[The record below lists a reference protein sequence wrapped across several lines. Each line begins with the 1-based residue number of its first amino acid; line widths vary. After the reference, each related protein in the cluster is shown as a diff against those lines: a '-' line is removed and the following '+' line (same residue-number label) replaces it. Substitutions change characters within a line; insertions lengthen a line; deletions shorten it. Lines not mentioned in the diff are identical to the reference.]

1 MQIHEL
7 TALARNNKAS
17 DIHISEGLP
26 LMFRI
31 DGHLAEAP
39 VQLSAA
45 ETRSLILSLM
55 DEAHREAITS
65 ERIDADFALV
75 APDGTRSRVNVFY
88 QQGRAAATLRLLNDS
103 IPTLEELAMPPVLTK
118 LADEPRGLI
127 LVTGP
132 TGSGKST
139 TLAAMIDH
147 INKTR
152 SDHIIT
158 IEDPIEY
165 VYQGRCSL
173 IHQREVGADVR
184 SFASALRSALRE
196 DPDVILV
203 GEMRDYETISAAV
216 TAAETG
222 HLVMST
228 LHTIG
233 AAQTIDRIID
243 VCPAGAQNQIRGQ
256 LAAVLRGVITQQLLP
271 LAVGK
276 GRCAATEILVGTD
289 AVANL
294 IREGKCYQIPSILQS
309 GAALGM
315 HSLNADLA
323 RLVSTG
329 RITRRALR
337 HEQERP
343 EKLPVSKIKKGYLP
357 FMRQI
362 PFFFTDSQVHVVSL
376 PPLGEGAR
384 GPARGR
390 MRGSLSGTVRK
401 WVIAETSSLIR
412 PCGATFPHLGEGKG
426 LSHRCPHQPAAAAMA
441 VGNRHAEGVGG
452 IVGLGDGLEVQHYAG
467 HLLNLLLHGLAVA
480 GDGLLDLHGC
490 VFVDR
495 HAALRRGQQNDAAGL
510 GHANDGG
517 LVVLVVQLFDGE
529 GLGLVTLADVEY
541 ALINF
546 NEALFKGRVLLGDDR
561 PVADGCKAVAD
572 VLHNTPAHNGIPRV
586 DAQNAH
592 SPIPP
597 HFNRYSI
604 P

>member
-7 TALARNNKAS
+7 TALARQMGAS
-17 DIHISEGLP
+17 DIHISQGLP
-26 LMFRI
+26 MQFRI
-31 DGHLAEAP
+31 HGVLQPAP
-39 VQLSAA
+39 IQPNDDD
-45 ETRSLILSLM
+45 TRTLILSMM
-55 DEAHREAITS
+55 DESHREALQD
-65 ERIDADFALV
+65 ERLDADFAIT
-75 APDGTRSRVNVFY
+75 APDGTRCRANVFM
-88 QQGRAAATLRLLNDS
+88 QQNRLAATLRLLNDQ
-103 IPTLEELAMPPVLTK
+103 IPTLAQLGLPPVLQK

-139 TLAAMIDH
+139 TLAAMIEH
-147 INKTR
+147 INESR
-152 SDHIIT
+152 AEHILT

-165 VYQGRCSL
+165 VYQGRRSL

-271 LAVGK
+271 LAGGR

-329 RITRRALR
+329 RITREAAERCATDKSDLR
-337 HEQERP
+337 N
-343 EKLPVSKIKKGYLP
+343 YL
-357 FMRQI
+357 
-362 PFFFTDSQVHVVSL
+362 
-376 PPLGEGAR
+376 
-384 GPARGR
+384 
-390 MRGSLSGTVRK
+390 
-401 WVIAETSSLIR
+401 
-412 PCGATFPHLGEGKG
+412 
-426 LSHRCPHQPAAAAMA
+426 
-441 VGNRHAEGVGG
+441 
-452 IVGLGDGLEVQHYAG
+452 
-467 HLLNLLLHGLAVA
+467 
-480 GDGLLDLHGC
+480 
-490 VFVDR
+490 
-495 HAALRRGQQNDAAGL
+495 
-510 GHANDGG
+510 
-517 LVVLVVQLFDGE
+517 
-529 GLGLVTLADVEY
+529 
-541 ALINF
+541 
-546 NEALFKGRVLLGDDR
+546 
-561 PVADGCKAVAD
+561 
-572 VLHNTPAHNGIPRV
+572 
-586 DAQNAH
+586 
-592 SPIPP
+592 
-597 HFNRYSI
+597 
-604 P
+604 

>member
-7 TALARNNKAS
+7 TALARNSKAS

-139 TLAAMIDH
+139 TLAAMI
-147 INKTR
+147 
-152 SDHIIT
+152 DHIIT

-329 RITRRALR
+329 RITREAA
-337 HEQERP
+337 ERCATNQSDL
-343 EKLPVSKIKKGYLP
+343 KNYL
-357 FMRQI
+357 
-362 PFFFTDSQVHVVSL
+362 
-376 PPLGEGAR
+376 
-384 GPARGR
+384 
-390 MRGSLSGTVRK
+390 
-401 WVIAETSSLIR
+401 
-412 PCGATFPHLGEGKG
+412 
-426 LSHRCPHQPAAAAMA
+426 
-441 VGNRHAEGVGG
+441 
-452 IVGLGDGLEVQHYAG
+452 
-467 HLLNLLLHGLAVA
+467 
-480 GDGLLDLHGC
+480 
-490 VFVDR
+490 
-495 HAALRRGQQNDAAGL
+495 
-510 GHANDGG
+510 
-517 LVVLVVQLFDGE
+517 
-529 GLGLVTLADVEY
+529 
-541 ALINF
+541 
-546 NEALFKGRVLLGDDR
+546 
-561 PVADGCKAVAD
+561 
-572 VLHNTPAHNGIPRV
+572 
-586 DAQNAH
+586 
-592 SPIPP
+592 
-597 HFNRYSI
+597 
-604 P
+604 

>member
-7 TALARNNKAS
+7 TALARNSKAS

-147 INKTR
+147 I
-152 SDHIIT
+152 IT

-165 VYQGRCSL
+165 VYQGRRSL

-329 RITRRALR
+329 RITREAA
-337 HEQERP
+337 ERCATN
-343 EKLPVSKIKKGYLP
+343 KSDLKNYL
-357 FMRQI
+357 
-362 PFFFTDSQVHVVSL
+362 
-376 PPLGEGAR
+376 
-384 GPARGR
+384 
-390 MRGSLSGTVRK
+390 
-401 WVIAETSSLIR
+401 
-412 PCGATFPHLGEGKG
+412 
-426 LSHRCPHQPAAAAMA
+426 
-441 VGNRHAEGVGG
+441 
-452 IVGLGDGLEVQHYAG
+452 
-467 HLLNLLLHGLAVA
+467 
-480 GDGLLDLHGC
+480 
-490 VFVDR
+490 
-495 HAALRRGQQNDAAGL
+495 
-510 GHANDGG
+510 
-517 LVVLVVQLFDGE
+517 
-529 GLGLVTLADVEY
+529 
-541 ALINF
+541 
-546 NEALFKGRVLLGDDR
+546 
-561 PVADGCKAVAD
+561 
-572 VLHNTPAHNGIPRV
+572 
-586 DAQNAH
+586 
-592 SPIPP
+592 
-597 HFNRYSI
+597 
-604 P
+604 

>member
-7 TALARNNKAS
+7 TALARNSKAS

-39 VQLSAA
+39 V
-45 ETRSLILSLM
+45 
-55 DEAHREAITS
+55 REAITS

-256 LAAVLRGVITQQLLP
+256 LAAVLRGVITQQLP

-329 RITRRALR
+329 RITREAA
-337 HEQERP
+337 ERCATN
-343 EKLPVSKIKKGYLP
+343 KSDLKNYL
-357 FMRQI
+357 
-362 PFFFTDSQVHVVSL
+362 
-376 PPLGEGAR
+376 
-384 GPARGR
+384 
-390 MRGSLSGTVRK
+390 
-401 WVIAETSSLIR
+401 
-412 PCGATFPHLGEGKG
+412 
-426 LSHRCPHQPAAAAMA
+426 
-441 VGNRHAEGVGG
+441 
-452 IVGLGDGLEVQHYAG
+452 
-467 HLLNLLLHGLAVA
+467 
-480 GDGLLDLHGC
+480 
-490 VFVDR
+490 
-495 HAALRRGQQNDAAGL
+495 
-510 GHANDGG
+510 
-517 LVVLVVQLFDGE
+517 
-529 GLGLVTLADVEY
+529 
-541 ALINF
+541 
-546 NEALFKGRVLLGDDR
+546 
-561 PVADGCKAVAD
+561 
-572 VLHNTPAHNGIPRV
+572 
-586 DAQNAH
+586 
-592 SPIPP
+592 
-597 HFNRYSI
+597 
-604 P
+604 

>member
-7 TALARNNKAS
+7 TALARNSKAS

-118 LADEPRGLI
+118 LAEEPRGLI

-256 LAAVLRGVITQQLLP
+256 LAAVLRGVITQTENEQRRGIQKRVVEADEVRSVQKGDRVRLLNVGGVIATV
-271 LAVGK
+271 LA
-276 GRCAATEILVGTD
+276 
-289 AVANL
+289 
-294 IREGKCYQIPSILQS
+294 P
-309 GAALGM
+309 
-315 HSLNADLA
+315 ADRDGGVQVQAGPMKMTVKENEL
-323 RLVSTG
+323 RLVEEKKSAPKPKPQP
-329 RITRRALR
+329 RRDAPRRELNIR
-337 HEQERP
+337 SAESE
-343 EKLPVSKIKKGYLP
+343 V
-357 FMRQI
+357 
-362 PFFFTDSQVHVVSL
+362 DV
-376 PPLGEGAR
+376 R
-384 GPARGR
+384 G
-390 MRGSLSGTVRK
+390 MS
-401 WVIAETSSLIR
+401 AE
-412 PCGATFPHLGEGKG
+412 
-426 LSHRCPHQPAAAAMA
+426 
-441 VGNRHAEGVGG
+441 
-452 IVGLGDGLEVQHYAG
+452 
-467 HLLNLLLHGLAVA
+467 
-480 GDGLLDLHGC
+480 
-490 VFVDR
+490 
-495 HAALRRGQQNDAAGL
+495 
-510 GHANDGG
+510 
-517 LVVLVVQLFDGE
+517 
-529 GLGLVTLADVEY
+529 
-541 ALINF
+541 
-546 NEALFKGRVLLGDDR
+546 EALFEVDNFLSRAIMAGLPSVTVIHGKGTGVLRTAVQQHLRKNKRVKSVRSGVYGEGEQGVTIVELR
-561 PVADGCKAVAD
+561 
-572 VLHNTPAHNGIPRV
+572 
-586 DAQNAH
+586 
-592 SPIPP
+592 
-597 HFNRYSI
+597 
-604 P
+604 

>member
-7 TALARNNKAS
+7 TALARNSKAS

-165 VYQGRCSL
+165 VYQGRRSL

-256 LAAVLRGVITQQLLP
+256 LAAVLRGVITQLLP

-329 RITRRALR
+329 RITREAA
-337 HEQERP
+337 ERCATN
-343 EKLPVSKIKKGYLP
+343 KSDLKNYL
-357 FMRQI
+357 
-362 PFFFTDSQVHVVSL
+362 
-376 PPLGEGAR
+376 
-384 GPARGR
+384 
-390 MRGSLSGTVRK
+390 
-401 WVIAETSSLIR
+401 
-412 PCGATFPHLGEGKG
+412 
-426 LSHRCPHQPAAAAMA
+426 
-441 VGNRHAEGVGG
+441 
-452 IVGLGDGLEVQHYAG
+452 
-467 HLLNLLLHGLAVA
+467 
-480 GDGLLDLHGC
+480 
-490 VFVDR
+490 
-495 HAALRRGQQNDAAGL
+495 
-510 GHANDGG
+510 
-517 LVVLVVQLFDGE
+517 
-529 GLGLVTLADVEY
+529 
-541 ALINF
+541 
-546 NEALFKGRVLLGDDR
+546 
-561 PVADGCKAVAD
+561 
-572 VLHNTPAHNGIPRV
+572 
-586 DAQNAH
+586 
-592 SPIPP
+592 
-597 HFNRYSI
+597 
-604 P
+604 

>member
-7 TALARNNKAS
+7 TALARNSKAS

-31 DGHLAEAP
+31 DGHLTEAP

-147 INKTR
+147 INKT
-152 SDHIIT
+152 
-158 IEDPIEY
+158 
-165 VYQGRCSL
+165 
-173 IHQREVGADVR
+173 
-184 SFASALRSALRE
+184 RSALRE

-329 RITRRALR
+329 RITREAA
-337 HEQERP
+337 ERCATN
-343 EKLPVSKIKKGYLP
+343 KSDLKNYL
-357 FMRQI
+357 
-362 PFFFTDSQVHVVSL
+362 
-376 PPLGEGAR
+376 
-384 GPARGR
+384 
-390 MRGSLSGTVRK
+390 
-401 WVIAETSSLIR
+401 
-412 PCGATFPHLGEGKG
+412 
-426 LSHRCPHQPAAAAMA
+426 
-441 VGNRHAEGVGG
+441 
-452 IVGLGDGLEVQHYAG
+452 
-467 HLLNLLLHGLAVA
+467 
-480 GDGLLDLHGC
+480 
-490 VFVDR
+490 
-495 HAALRRGQQNDAAGL
+495 
-510 GHANDGG
+510 
-517 LVVLVVQLFDGE
+517 
-529 GLGLVTLADVEY
+529 
-541 ALINF
+541 
-546 NEALFKGRVLLGDDR
+546 
-561 PVADGCKAVAD
+561 
-572 VLHNTPAHNGIPRV
+572 
-586 DAQNAH
+586 
-592 SPIPP
+592 
-597 HFNRYSI
+597 
-604 P
+604 

>member
-31 DGHLAEAP
+31 DGHLTEAP

-173 IHQREVGADVR
+173 IHQREVGADAR

-196 DPDVILV
+196 AADVILV
-203 GEMRDYETISAAV
+203 GEMRDHETISAAV

-256 LAAVLRGVITQQLLP
+256 LAAVLRGVITQQLPP

-289 AVANL
+289 AEHPA
-294 IREGKCYQIPSILQS
+294 IRRSPWYAQPERRPGPPCQHRPHHPR
-309 GAALGM
+309 G
-315 HSLNADLA
+315 
-323 RLVSTG
+323 
-329 RITRRALR
+329 RRALR

-362 PFFFTDSQVHVVSL
+362 P
-376 PPLGEGAR
+376 
-384 GPARGR
+384 
-390 MRGSLSGTVRK
+390 
-401 WVIAETSSLIR
+401 
-412 PCGATFPHLGEGKG
+412 
-426 LSHRCPHQPAAAAMA
+426 
-441 VGNRHAEGVGG
+441 
-452 IVGLGDGLEVQHYAG
+452 
-467 HLLNLLLHGLAVA
+467 LL
-480 GDGLLDLHGC
+480 
-490 VFVDR
+490 F
-495 HAALRRGQQNDAAGL
+495 
-510 GHANDGG
+510 
-517 LVVLVVQLFDGE
+517 
-529 GLGLVTLADVEY
+529 Y
-541 ALINF
+541 
-546 NEALFKGRVLLGDDR
+546 
-561 PVADGCKAVAD
+561 
-572 VLHNTPAHNGIPRV
+572 
-586 DAQNAH
+586 
-592 SPIPP
+592 
-597 HFNRYSI
+597 
-604 P
+604 

>member
-7 TALARNNKAS
+7 TALARNSKAS

-39 VQLSAA
+39 VQLSAD

-88 QQGRAAATLRLLNDS
+88 QQGKISATLRLLNDE
-103 IPTLEELAMPPVLTK
+103 IPTMEQLGLPPVLKK

-329 RITRRALR
+329 RITREAA
-337 HEQERP
+337 ERCATN
-343 EKLPVSKIKKGYLP
+343 KSDLKNYL
-357 FMRQI
+357 
-362 PFFFTDSQVHVVSL
+362 
-376 PPLGEGAR
+376 
-384 GPARGR
+384 
-390 MRGSLSGTVRK
+390 
-401 WVIAETSSLIR
+401 
-412 PCGATFPHLGEGKG
+412 
-426 LSHRCPHQPAAAAMA
+426 
-441 VGNRHAEGVGG
+441 
-452 IVGLGDGLEVQHYAG
+452 
-467 HLLNLLLHGLAVA
+467 
-480 GDGLLDLHGC
+480 
-490 VFVDR
+490 
-495 HAALRRGQQNDAAGL
+495 
-510 GHANDGG
+510 
-517 LVVLVVQLFDGE
+517 
-529 GLGLVTLADVEY
+529 
-541 ALINF
+541 
-546 NEALFKGRVLLGDDR
+546 
-561 PVADGCKAVAD
+561 
-572 VLHNTPAHNGIPRV
+572 
-586 DAQNAH
+586 
-592 SPIPP
+592 
-597 HFNRYSI
+597 
-604 P
+604 

>member
-7 TALARNNKAS
+7 TVLARNSKAS

-256 LAAVLRGVITQQLLP
+256 LAAVLRGVITVAAAGRRQGPLRRHGDSGGHRRRRKPDPRGQVLP
-271 LAVGK
+271 DPEHPA
-276 GRCAATEILVGTD
+276 
-289 AVANL
+289 
-294 IREGKCYQIPSILQS
+294 IRRGPWYAQPERRPGPPCQHRPHHPR
-309 GAALGM
+309 G
-315 HSLNADLA
+315 
-323 RLVSTG
+323 
-329 RITRRALR
+329 RRALR

-376 PPLGEGAR
+376 PPWGKVPEAPPEG
-384 GPARGR
+384 G
-390 MRGSLSGTVRK
+390 
-401 WVIAETSSLIR
+401 
-412 PCGATFPHLGEGKG
+412 
-426 LSHRCPHQPAAAAMA
+426 
-441 VGNRHAEGVGG
+441 
-452 IVGLGDGLEVQHYAG
+452 
-467 HLLNLLLHGLAVA
+467 
-480 GDGLLDLHGC
+480 
-490 VFVDR
+490 
-495 HAALRRGQQNDAAGL
+495 
-510 GHANDGG
+510 
-517 LVVLVVQLFDGE
+517 
-529 GLGLVTLADVEY
+529 
-541 ALINF
+541 
-546 NEALFKGRVLLGDDR
+546 
-561 PVADGCKAVAD
+561 
-572 VLHNTPAHNGIPRV
+572 
-586 DAQNAH
+586 
-592 SPIPP
+592 
-597 HFNRYSI
+597 
-604 P
+604 

>member
-7 TALARNNKAS
+7 TALARNSKAS

-132 TGSGKST
+132 TGSGKS

-271 LAVGK
+271 LAVGR

-329 RITRRALR
+329 RITREAA
-337 HEQERP
+337 ERCATN
-343 EKLPVSKIKKGYLP
+343 KSDLKNYL
-357 FMRQI
+357 
-362 PFFFTDSQVHVVSL
+362 
-376 PPLGEGAR
+376 
-384 GPARGR
+384 
-390 MRGSLSGTVRK
+390 
-401 WVIAETSSLIR
+401 
-412 PCGATFPHLGEGKG
+412 
-426 LSHRCPHQPAAAAMA
+426 
-441 VGNRHAEGVGG
+441 
-452 IVGLGDGLEVQHYAG
+452 
-467 HLLNLLLHGLAVA
+467 
-480 GDGLLDLHGC
+480 
-490 VFVDR
+490 
-495 HAALRRGQQNDAAGL
+495 
-510 GHANDGG
+510 
-517 LVVLVVQLFDGE
+517 
-529 GLGLVTLADVEY
+529 
-541 ALINF
+541 
-546 NEALFKGRVLLGDDR
+546 
-561 PVADGCKAVAD
+561 
-572 VLHNTPAHNGIPRV
+572 
-586 DAQNAH
+586 
-592 SPIPP
+592 
-597 HFNRYSI
+597 
-604 P
+604 

>member
-7 TALARNNKAS
+7 TALARNSKAS

-88 QQGRAAATLRLLNDS
+88 QQGKAAATLRLLNDS

-139 TLAAMIDH
+139 TLAAM
-147 INKTR
+147 
-152 SDHIIT
+152 
-158 IEDPIEY
+158 
-165 VYQGRCSL
+165 
-173 IHQREVGADVR
+173 
-184 SFASALRSALRE
+184 
-196 DPDVILV
+196 
-203 GEMRDYETISAAV
+203 
-216 TAAETG
+216 
-222 HLVMST
+222 
-228 LHTIG
+228 
-233 AAQTIDRIID
+233 ID

-329 RITRRALR
+329 RITREVA
-337 HEQERP
+337 ERCATN
-343 EKLPVSKIKKGYLP
+343 KSDLKNYL
-357 FMRQI
+357 
-362 PFFFTDSQVHVVSL
+362 
-376 PPLGEGAR
+376 
-384 GPARGR
+384 
-390 MRGSLSGTVRK
+390 
-401 WVIAETSSLIR
+401 
-412 PCGATFPHLGEGKG
+412 
-426 LSHRCPHQPAAAAMA
+426 
-441 VGNRHAEGVGG
+441 
-452 IVGLGDGLEVQHYAG
+452 
-467 HLLNLLLHGLAVA
+467 
-480 GDGLLDLHGC
+480 
-490 VFVDR
+490 
-495 HAALRRGQQNDAAGL
+495 
-510 GHANDGG
+510 
-517 LVVLVVQLFDGE
+517 
-529 GLGLVTLADVEY
+529 
-541 ALINF
+541 
-546 NEALFKGRVLLGDDR
+546 
-561 PVADGCKAVAD
+561 
-572 VLHNTPAHNGIPRV
+572 
-586 DAQNAH
+586 
-592 SPIPP
+592 
-597 HFNRYSI
+597 
-604 P
+604 